1 MVAYLEKQQLAKQY
15 LPEFLEILPQMPM
28 TASGKIQKF
37 QLRKMVKSVA

>member
-1 MVAYLEKQQLAKQY
+1 MVAYLERQQVAKQY

-37 QLRKMVKSVA
+37 QLRKMATSQA